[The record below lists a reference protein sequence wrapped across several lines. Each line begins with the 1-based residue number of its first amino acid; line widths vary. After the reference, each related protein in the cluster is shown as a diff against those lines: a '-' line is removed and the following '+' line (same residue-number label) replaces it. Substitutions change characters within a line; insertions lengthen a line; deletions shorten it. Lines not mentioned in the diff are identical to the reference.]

1 MKESSKNCNKIYC
14 TAQGVKNSAPM
25 RILLGL
31 HFKSPSS
38 SDYFTILQFRLI
50 HHINFHQIYKQY
62 SIVIYVQLV
71 DFKQLDYNKHSVLN
85 KGLSRLKSRPLE
97 RPNGKRERN
106 SNCLG
111 EKILSHP
118 E

>member
-1 MKESSKNCNKIYC
+1 MPY
-14 TAQGVKNSAPM
+14 
-25 RILLGL
+25 
-31 HFKSPSS
+31 
-38 SDYFTILQFRLI
+38 Y
-50 HHINFHQIYKQY
+50 
-62 SIVIYVQLV
+62 IVIYVQLANG
-71 DFKQLDYNKHSVLN
+71 KQLDDNKHSVLN

>member
-1 MKESSKNCNKIYC
+1 M
-14 TAQGVKNSAPM
+14 
-25 RILLGL
+25 
-31 HFKSPSS
+31 
-38 SDYFTILQFRLI
+38 
-50 HHINFHQIYKQY
+50 
-62 SIVIYVQLV
+62 YVQLANI
-71 DFKQLDYNKHSVLN
+71 KQLDYNKHSVLN